1 MPLPPIGEQAIVI
14 GAGIGGL
21 AAAQVLSDHFERVIV
36 LERDEIPDEATAR
49 AGVPQGRQ
57 PHAMLCGGL
66 RALGRIFPDLD
77 RDLVEAGAVPF
88 DSGLQTRREHADGTA
103 SPQREF
109 GLVTFSLTRPLLEH
123 ILRHRLA
130 TRRNVMLRGR
140 SRALEVLGTADG
152 TVVTAVRCE
161 TAGRRAEILAADL
174 VVDASGRAVP
184 TLDFLDTAGWPR
196 PEETTIGVDIGYAT
210 AVFAIP
216 ERDQPG
222 FTALICLP
230 QAPDSTRSG
239 CLLRIEN
246 GRWQALL
253 SGRGADGPPA
263 DADAFMAYA
272 MSLPTPTLHDAIRH
286 AERQGEIARFGFPE
300 SAWRHFGRLH
310 EFPCGLLPLG
320 DAICRFNPV
329 YGQGMSVAAMEADLL
344 RLMLRAQAARP
355 DPLATL
361 SLEFLAEA
369 ETLIDTPWTLSAL
382 PDFAHPQ
389 TRGERPAGLEGD
401 LGLLAGLNRLAG
413 HDPEVHRL
421 LLEVHHLLKPHQA
434 LRTPELA
441 RRARAEM
448 AAA

>member
-1 MPLPPIGEQAIVI
+1 MPLPLIGEQAIVI

-36 LERDEIPDEATAR
+36 LERDELPDDATAR

-57 PHAMLCGGL
+57 PHALLCGGL

-77 RDLVEAGAVPF
+77 QDLVEAGAVPF
-88 DSGLQTRREHADGTA
+88 DSGLQTRREHADGVL
-103 SPQREF
+103 SPRREL

-123 ILRHRLA
+123 TLRRRLA

-140 SRALEVLGTADG
+140 SRALEILGTANG

-161 TAGRRAEILAADL
+161 AAGRRPEIMVADL

-184 TLDFLDTAGWPR
+184 TLGFLDACGWPR
-196 PEETTIGVDIGYAT
+196 PEETTVGVDIGYAT

-216 ERDQPG
+216 DQDQPD
-222 FTALICLP
+222 FAALICLP
-230 QAPDSTRSG
+230 RAPESSRSG

-246 GRWQALL
+246 GSWQALL
-253 SGRGADGPPA
+253 SGRGADGPPG

-272 MSLPTPTLHDAIRH
+272 RSLPTPTLHDAIRH
-286 AERQGEIARFGFPE
+286 AERLGEVARYSFPE
-300 SAWRHFGRLH
+300 SAWRHFGRLR

-344 RLMLRAQAARP
+344 RLMLRAQATQP

-361 SLEFLAEA
+361 SLDFLVEA
-369 ETLIDTPWTLSAL
+369 ESLIDTPWTLSAL
-382 PDFAHPQ
+382 P
-389 TRGERPAGLEGD
+389 
-401 LGLLAGLNRLAG
+401 
-413 HDPEVHRL
+413 
-421 LLEVHHLLKPHQA
+421 
-434 LRTPELA
+434 
-441 RRARAEM
+441 
-448 AAA
+448 